1 MRQTDLFIDTDAE
14 LDWNMPT
21 EYPDLTGYKQIAID
35 LETYDPNLITLGPG
49 WSRNDGYI
57 VGVAIAA
64 GDMSAYFPMRHQ
76 NGHNLDP
83 KMTMRWLQR
92 QLATPQI
99 DKIMHNATYDAGWL
113 QAEGVTIQ
121 GRIIDT
127 MITGAIVDENR
138 LSYSLNNLGKDY
150 IDMRKDERL
159 LRAAAKEWGFDP
171 KSEMWRLPPRYVG
184 GYAEQDAVMTLKLW
198 ERLRTEI
205 EQQDLW
211 NIWNLETSLI
221 PLMIEMRK
229 RGVRVDLDGAE
240 NAKKLLKARTKDLR
254 AQIKNISGVDI
265 DPWASASVERM
276 FQALNLEY
284 PRTDAGAPSFTK
296 QYLNAHPHE
305 ACQMLVRLREFDKAD
320 STFIDTILKHE
331 HKGRIHCE
339 FHQLRSDDGGT
350 VTGRFSSSNPN
361 LQQIPARDP
370 EIKSLIRGLF
380 LPEEGCRWGS
390 YDYSSQEPRLLVHWA
405 ASLPDTIRHPMV
417 DHIVERYHTENVDL
431 HQMVADIAG
440 ISRKQAKVVN
450 LGIMYGMGKGK
461 LANQLGISAEDAE
474 ELLATHHQRVPF
486 VKGLAEIATQQADK
500 YGTIRTLLGRKC
512 RFHLWEPKFGYKKPL
527 PLEEARKEYGF
538 ALRRAF
544 TYKALNK
551 LIQGSAADQNKQ
563 AMADCHR
570 EGLVPMLTV
579 HDELCFSVESDAQ
592 SARITD
598 IMENGLG
605 HVLKVPSKVDVALTN
620 NWGEVD

>member
-49 WSRNDGYI
+49 WARNDGYI

-405 ASLPDTIRHPMV
+405 ASLPDTVRHPMV

-461 LANQLGISAEDAE
+461 LANQLGISVEEAE

>member
-35 LETYDPNLITLGPG
+35 LETYDPNLTTLGPG
-49 WSRNDGYI
+49 WARNDGYI

-198 ERLRTEI
+198 ERLRTEV

-240 NAKKLLKARTKDLR
+240 KAKTLLKARTKDLR
-254 AQIKNISGVDI
+254 AQIKTISGVDI

-320 STFIDTILKHE
+320 GTFIDTILRHQY
-331 HKGRIHCE
+331 KGRIHCE

-350 VTGRFSSSNPN
+350 VTGRFASSSPN
-361 LQQIPARDP
+361 LQQAPARDP

-405 ASLPDTIRHPMV
+405 ASLPDTVRHPMV

-461 LANQLGISAEDAE
+461 LANQLGISVEEAEA
-474 ELLATHHQRVPF
+474 LLATHHQRVPF

-512 RFHLWEPKFGYKKPL
+512 RFHLWEPRFGYKKPL
-527 PLEEARKEYGF
+527 PLEEARKEYGLV
-538 ALRRAF
+538 LRRAF

-592 SARITD
+592 SARIID

>member
-49 WSRNDGYI
+49 WARNDGYI

-92 QLATPQI
+92 QMATPQI

-240 NAKKLLKARTKDLR
+240 KAKTLLKARTKDLR

-320 STFIDTILKHE
+320 GTFIDTILRHQY
-331 HKGRIHCE
+331 KGRIHCE

-350 VTGRFSSSNPN
+350 VTGRFASSSPN
-361 LQQIPARDP
+361 LQQAPARDP

-405 ASLPDTIRHPMV
+405 ASLPDTVRHPMV

-461 LANQLGISAEDAE
+461 LANQLGISVEEAEA
-474 ELLATHHQRVPF
+474 LLATHHQRVPF

-592 SARITD
+592 SARIID

>member
-49 WSRNDGYI
+49 WARNDGYI

-92 QLATPQI
+92 QMATPQI

-240 NAKKLLKARTKDLR
+240 KAKKLLKARTKDLR

-405 ASLPDTIRHPMV
+405 ASLPDTVRHPMV

-461 LANQLGISAEDAE
+461 LANQLGISVEEAE

>member
-1 MRQTDLFIDTDAE
+1 MRQADLFIDTDAE

-49 WSRNDGYI
+49 WARNDGYI

-92 QLATPQI
+92 QMATPQI

-240 NAKKLLKARTKDLR
+240 KAKTLLKARTKDLR

-320 STFIDTILKHE
+320 GTFIDTILRHQY
-331 HKGRIHCE
+331 KGRIHCE

-350 VTGRFSSSNPN
+350 VTGRFASSSPN
-361 LQQIPARDP
+361 LQQAPARDP

-405 ASLPDTIRHPMV
+405 ASLPDTVRHPMV

-461 LANQLGISAEDAE
+461 LANQLGISVEEAEA
-474 ELLATHHQRVPF
+474 LLATHHQRVPF

-512 RFHLWEPKFGYKKPL
+512 RFHLWEPRFGYKKPL

-538 ALRRAF
+538 VLRRAF

-592 SARITD
+592 SARIID

>member
-49 WSRNDGYI
+49 WARNDGYI

-461 LANQLGISAEDAE
+461 LANQLGISVEEAE

>member
-49 WSRNDGYI
+49 WARNDGYI

-240 NAKKLLKARTKDLR
+240 KAKKLLKARTKDLR

-461 LANQLGISAEDAE
+461 LANQLGISVEEAE

>member
-1 MRQTDLFIDTDAE
+1 MRQADLFIDTDAE

-35 LETYDPNLITLGPG
+35 LETYDPNLTTLGPG
-49 WSRNDGYI
+49 WARNDGYI

-240 NAKKLLKARTKDLR
+240 KAKTLLKARTKDLR

-320 STFIDTILKHE
+320 GTFIDTILRHQY
-331 HKGRIHCE
+331 KGRIHCE

-350 VTGRFSSSNPN
+350 VTGRFASSSPN
-361 LQQIPARDP
+361 LQQAPARDP

-405 ASLPDTIRHPMV
+405 ASLPDTVRHPMV

-461 LANQLGISAEDAE
+461 LANQLGISVEEAEA
-474 ELLATHHQRVPF
+474 LLATHHQRVPF

-579 HDELCFSVESDAQ
+579 HDELCFSVESGVQ
-592 SARITD
+592 SERITD

-605 HVLKVPSKVDVALTN
+605 HVLKVPSKVDVALTS